1 MTRGTPDLPDASA
14 CPLLGLADD
23 PRTRFTFPHPGHRC
37 HAGSRPSV
45 VVPGWQ
51 ATRCL
56 SADFATCDQY
66 RDWTAP
72 SGGPPRSSAAGPAS
86 ALPAVIH
93 VARDGDS
100 LALIAAR
107 YGLTVEQIVAAN
119 NLASPASVRDGQRLL
134 IPLAQ
139 ALHDDVGGTVPGAE
153 RSD

>member
-1 MTRGTPDLPDASA
+1 
-14 CPLLGLADD
+14 
-23 PRTRFTFPHPGHRC
+23 
-37 HAGSRPSV
+37 
-45 VVPGWQ
+45 VPGWQ

-56 SADFATCDQY
+56 SSVFAICDQY

-86 ALPAVIH
+86 ALQAVIH
-93 VARDGDS
+93 VAREGDS

-107 YGLTVEQIVAAN
+107 YGLTIEQIVAAN
-119 NLASPASVRDGQRLL
+119 NMASPASVRDGQRLL

>member
-1 MTRGTPDLPDASA
+1 M
-14 CPLLGLADD
+14 
-23 PRTRFTFPHPGHRC
+23 
-37 HAGSRPSV
+37 
-45 VVPGWQ
+45 PGWQ

-56 SADFATCDQY
+56 SSVFATCDQY

-119 NLASPASVRDGQRLL
+119 KLASPAPVRDGQRLL

-139 ALHDDVGGTVPGAE
+139 ASHEDVGGAVPLAD
-153 RSD
+153 RSG

>member
-1 MTRGTPDLPDASA
+1 MNGGKPDLPDASS

-37 HAGSRPSV
+37 HAGSRPSA

-56 SADFATCDQY
+56 SSGFATCDRYQ
-66 RDWTAP
+66 DWAAAR
-72 SGGPPRSSAAGPAS
+72 GGPPRLSAAAPAS
-86 ALPAVIH
+86 ATPAVIH

-107 YGLTVEQIVAAN
+107 YGLTVDQIVGAN

-139 ALHDDVGGTVPGAE
+139 ASHQDAGGGAP
-153 RSD
+153 RADQSD

>member
-1 MTRGTPDLPDASA
+1 MTRGTPDLPDAPA

-37 HAGSRPSV
+37 HAGSRPSA

-56 SADFATCDQY
+56 STVFATCDQY
-66 RDWTAP
+66 RARAAS
-72 SGGPPRSSAAGPAS
+72 SGGPPRSSAAAPAS
-86 ALPAVIH
+86 ATPAVIH

-139 ALHDDVGGTVPGAE
+139 ASHDDVGGAVPLAD
-153 RSD
+153 RSG